1 MSPSRVTNLK
11 VIHANIRLA
20 MRIESQPNIQFH
32 QFVSYTFTLKTSSS
46 VSPTFARLAL
56 DLQGQPQIFALI
68 AVIVFKASPKSIFN
82 FHLSAKIVI
91 FSFSI
96 FIPDEISKSTS
107 SISFYIRTDNYKLGR
122 SILFKVTLS
131 QIRTDFFTGGMHT
144 CCKPTSIFQTIFYM
158 RSLFSTCLTVCR
170 HFKPFN

>member
-56 DLQGQPQIFALI
+56 DLQGQPQMFELI
-68 AVIVFKASPKSIFN
+68 AVIVFKASPKSIFI
-82 FHLSAKIVI
+82 FHLSAKNVI
-91 FSFSI
+91 FSFST

-107 SISFYIRTDNYKLGR
+107 SISFYIRTDNYKLGQ
-122 SILFKVTLS
+122 SILFEVTLS
-131 QIRTDFFTGGMHT
+131 QNL
-144 CCKPTSIFQTIFYM
+144 PS
-158 RSLFSTCLTVCR
+158 
-170 HFKPFN
+170 

>member
-1 MSPSRVTNLK
+1 MSTSRVTNLK

-56 DLQGQPQIFALI
+56 DLQGQPQICTHSHHL
-68 AVIVFKASPKSIFN
+68 FKACPESIFI

-91 FSFSI
+91 FSFSTY
-96 FIPDEISKSTS
+96 IPDEMSDSVFF
-107 SISFYIRTDNYKLGR
+107 ISFYIRTDNYKLRR
-122 SILFKVTLS
+122 SILFEVTLS
-131 QIRTDFFTGGMHT
+131 QIRTDFFTGGMHM